1 MSDERRI
8 VVTGLGAVS
17 SVGNGVAA
25 CWEALLA
32 GRNGIG
38 PVTKFD
44 ASPLRCRIGGEVK
57 GLDLDA
63 CLTTKEQK
71 RLDPFCHFAVVAA
84 DEALKDAGFMDA
96 ASVIQEGQFE
106 PERFGVLVS
115 SGIGGLTTITEQVKV
130 MESRGAERVSP
141 MLVPMMIADMAS
153 GFLAIRYGMR
163 GPNFGIVSA
172 CASGLHSIGEA
183 YWMIR
188 RGDADCMLA
197 GGAEEGIV
205 HIGQAGFA
213 SMHALS
219 ERNDE
224 PETASRPFDRD
235 RDGFVPAEGA
245 GVLVLEEESHARR
258 RGAKIYAEIVGY
270 GLSADAYHIT
280 APRDDAQGAAAAIR
294 NAFRCAGLSYEGLS
308 YINAHGTSTPMND
321 KCETA
326 AIKLVLGDKACK
338 TAISSTKSMTGHML
352 GAAGGFESVV
362 CVKAIETS
370 CVPPTINQFNRD
382 PDCDLDYVPNKMRE
396 MPVELALKLNF
407 GFGGHNAAVLFRKY

>member
-1 MSDERRI
+1 MSGERRI

-17 SVGNGVAA
+17 SVGNNVNDSWNSLLSGRSGVST
-25 CWEALLA
+25 
-32 GRNGIG
+32 I
-38 PVTKFD
+38 TKFD
-44 ASPLRCRIGGEVK
+44 ASALRCHVAGEIK
-57 GLDLDA
+57 GIVLDS
-63 CLTTKEQK
+63 CLTPKEQK

-84 DEALKDAGFMDA
+84 DEALRDAGIIG
-96 ASVIQEGQFE
+96 SEGVVPNAGIE

-115 SGIGGLTTITEQVKV
+115 SGIGGLGSITDQVKV
-130 MESRGAERVSP
+130 MESRGDDRVSP

-153 GFLAIRYGMR
+153 GFLAIRYGFR

-183 YWMIR
+183 FWIIR

-197 GGAEEGIV
+197 GGAEAGVV
-205 HIGQAGFA
+205 HIGHAGFS

-219 ERNDE
+219 ERNDD

-245 GVLVLEEESHARR
+245 GVLVLEEEQHAKR
-258 RGAKIYAEIVGY
+258 RGAKIYAEVVGY

-280 APRDDAQGAAAAIR
+280 APREDALSSSAAIK
-294 NAFRCAGLSYEGLS
+294 NAFRCAGLPYDALS

-326 AIKLVLGDKACK
+326 AIKLVLGEKAYK

-370 CVPPTINQFNRD
+370 CVPPTINQFTSD

-396 MPVELALKLNF
+396 MPVNLALNLNF
-407 GFGGHNAAVLFRKY
+407 GFGGHNAAVLFSKY